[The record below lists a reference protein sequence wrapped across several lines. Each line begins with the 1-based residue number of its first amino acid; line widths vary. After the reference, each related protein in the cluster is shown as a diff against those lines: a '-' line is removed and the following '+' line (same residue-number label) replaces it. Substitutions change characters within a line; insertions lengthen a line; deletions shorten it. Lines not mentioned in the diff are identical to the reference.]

1 MTPEGNAPE
10 PGAGSPQG
18 TAAPGALTPEDYQTQ
33 IDELKEQVAESQRTA
48 QFWADKAQTAGSP
61 RGNPAPAAAAPPVE
75 EEEPDVL
82 EAITTG
88 GAKGFDALA
97 AKRGFV
103 RKAEV
108 EALIESKAST
118 LTKEQALMDEYPDL
132 KNKSSEFFKT
142 TAVNYGEL
150 VKQGTPGLVA
160 MEMAARQTELT
171 FLRAGKLKPD
181 GAPTADEKEARRLA
195 RIAAQNGGGGG
206 RRPAAT
212 SEEDDSDLTPE
223 QKHIA
228 DAMGITHEAYA
239 KRAKAGVAIGG
250 RGNR

>member
-1 MTPEGNAPE
+1 MTPEGTAPD
-10 PGAGSPQG
+10 AG
-18 TAAPGALTPEDYQTQ
+18 AAPGAPAALTPEDYQQQ

-48 QFWADKAQTAGSP
+48 QFWADKAQTTPPP
-61 RGNPAPAAAAPPVE
+61 RPAPAPAPEPE

-160 MEMAARQTELT
+160 MEMAARQTELA

-181 GAPTADEKEARRLA
+181 GAPNADEKEARRLA

-206 RRPAAT
+206 RRPAAA
-212 SEEDDSDLTPE
+212 SEEDDTELTAE

-228 DAMGITHEAYA
+228 DAMGISHEAYA

-250 RGNR
+250 RGR